1 MKNGKP
7 LTLALSM
14 ILAGAVTAL
23 SSSVQADVSVIPVA
37 GAEATSEISGIVEIV
52 NVEKRML
59 TIKTA
64 DGRFEVIH
72 VPVEVDVERLDKVKI
87 GNRLTITETEAVLI
101 DLVKG
106 AGAGAI
112 GTTQETVVDR
122 EKGAK
127 PAGSITDTLTLYGRI
142 EAVDK
147 AKGKVKVKGEE
158 QTVEFNVQNPAL
170 LNELAV
176 GDGVVATF
184 VREVKGKVEFR

>member
-1 MKNGKP
+1 MMNAKP
-7 LTLALSM
+7 LTLTLAM
-14 ILAGAVTAL
+14 MLAGGATIL
-23 SSSVQADVSVIPVA
+23 SPSVQAEVSVMPVA

-72 VPVEVDVERLDKVKI
+72 VPVEAQRLDEVKI

-106 AGAGAI
+106 DGAGAV

-142 EAVDK
+142 EGVDK
-147 AKGKVKVKGEE
+147 AKGKVKVKGED
-158 QTVEFNVQNPAL
+158 QTVELNVKNPAL